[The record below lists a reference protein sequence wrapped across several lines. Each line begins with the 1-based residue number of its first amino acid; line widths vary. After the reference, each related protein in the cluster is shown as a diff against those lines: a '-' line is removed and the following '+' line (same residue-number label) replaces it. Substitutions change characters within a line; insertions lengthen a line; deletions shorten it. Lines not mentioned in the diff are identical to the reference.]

1 MTTQDKDSILL
12 RSDKLHWHG
21 TFMLAERSHK
31 AVSML
36 DFWNLMEEHPF
47 ITRRC
52 VRHDQEEADSLE
64 SGVHIFLRVGR
75 EVKAEGHDSPPQ
87 VHALPHILLIC
98 KPHIPC
104 QKTDHLWTAA
114 HCTAGGLLCKVSTH
128 TFSASGITEQPGIS
142 KLHMSIAL
150 VLQGTNKEGSLNMI
164 FLQAP
169 KQTR

>member
-1 MTTQDKDSILL
+1 
-12 RSDKLHWHG
+12 
-21 TFMLAERSHK
+21 
-31 AVSML
+31 
-36 DFWNLMEEHPF
+36 MEEHPF

-114 HCTAGGLLCKVSTH
+114 HCTAGGHLCKVSTL